1 MRNEWC
7 PNLLCLDMARSEACA
22 GPPTAK
28 GPLPPEKMKQV
39 AKANVHSKLQ
49 IKFGSEDSVIADM
62 LTFNLEMGKLTVT
75 EK

>member
-1 MRNEWC
+1 MNGVLIYCVWRW
-7 PNLLCLDMARSEACA
+7 RSEACA

-28 GPLPPEKMKQV
+28 GPLPPKKMKQV

-62 LTFNLEMGKLTVT
+62 LTFNLVEIGKLTVINT